1 MDKTALSI
9 AGAFTMTAAAAVTA
23 MFLTVG
29 AGAESSN
36 PAPAATPI
44 RYEVIE
50 VPVDTTAAGATG
62 ATTVHEIE
70 YVTAPPT
77 AESALAPM
85 TEGYDDEYEDH
96 DDHDDEDEDDDDD

>member
-23 MFLTVG
+23 MFLTVA

-36 PAPAATPI
+36 PTPAAVPV

-50 VPVDTTAAGATG
+50 IPVDTTAAG

-70 YVTAPPT
+70 YVTAPVPP
-77 AESALAPM
+77 ESALAPM
-85 TEGYDDEYEDH
+85 AEEYDEDDHEYE
-96 DDHDDEDEDDDDD
+96 EDDDD